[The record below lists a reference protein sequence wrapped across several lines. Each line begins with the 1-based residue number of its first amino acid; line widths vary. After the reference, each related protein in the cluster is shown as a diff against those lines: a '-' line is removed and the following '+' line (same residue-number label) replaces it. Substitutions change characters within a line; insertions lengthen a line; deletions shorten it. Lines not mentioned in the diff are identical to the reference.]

1 MWFACHDTIK
11 LRQEN
16 EDALSKPR
24 HSVKRCMNML
34 IFVRFFVFLC
44 IKITQDNGTRKGYGT
59 DCAEK

>member
-1 MWFACHDTIK
+1 MWFACHDSAK

-16 EDALSKPR
+16 EDALSKTVQC
-24 HSVKRCMNML
+24 VKRCMNML
-34 IFVRFFVFLC
+34 ICVCFFVFLC

>member
-1 MWFACHDTIK
+1 MWFACHDSAK

-16 EDALSKPR
+16 EDVLSKPR

-34 IFVRFFVFLC
+34 ICVRFFVFLC

-59 DCAEK
+59 DYAEK

>member
-1 MWFACHDTIK
+1 MWFACHDSAK
-11 LRQEN
+11 LRQEDK
-16 EDALSKPR
+16 DALSKPR

-34 IFVRFFVFLC
+34 ICVRFFVFLC

>member
-1 MWFACHDTIK
+1 MWFSCHDTTK

-16 EDALSKPR
+16 EDALNKPR
-24 HSVKRCMNML
+24 HSVKRRMNML

>member
-1 MWFACHDTIK
+1 MWFACHDSAK
-11 LRQEN
+11 LRKEDK
-16 EDALSKPR
+16 DALSKPR
-24 HSVKRCMNML
+24 HSVKRCRNML

>member
-1 MWFACHDTIK
+1 MWFACHDTTK

-16 EDALSKPR
+16 EDALNRPR
-24 HSVKRCMNML
+24 HSVKRRMNML
-34 IFVRFFVFLC
+34 ICVRFFVFLC